1 MCHPSRF
8 FGFLTSCS
16 FGTSTFILCHFIQC
30 HFIVQEITRQK
41 RSIAKKFSTKNEIT
55 SLKSE
60 YTSEWIRKNEDF
72 FSTFSL
78 EYEPAYACE
87 IIRLTDDLFSEVQ
100 SSKPC
105 NFDSSLKAFIPKS
118 PEDNSMINH
127 EATATSPFADVNDR
141 RRHERYVRHLVAK
154 KLKSQKPLKKES
166 SVLVRISIA
175 EANKP
180 GESCVQKRKSLNEL
194 FRELEISLKRA
205 VLRNGDQEKDEES
218 EEDML

>member
-1 MCHPSRF
+1 MGAQLQKIFP
-8 FGFLTSCS
+8 GFTVHTWERRECELDR
-16 FGTSTFILCHFIQC
+16 LCLCTNGIF
-30 HFIVQEITRQK
+30 
-41 RSIAKKFSTKNEIT
+41 
-55 SLKSE
+55 
-60 YTSEWIRKNEDF
+60 
-72 FSTFSL
+72 
-78 EYEPAYACE
+78 
-87 IIRLTDDLFSEVQ
+87 
-100 SSKPC
+100 
-105 NFDSSLKAFIPKS
+105 
-118 PEDNSMINH
+118 
-127 EATATSPFADVNDR
+127 R